1 MVNIRRMIGY
11 LMVLFLVIC
20 CKGEQRKQ
28 AGGTHGHVKVFR
40 MVADTFVC
48 RDSLNDSPT
57 ERQMRALGFVD
68 IQEVDASI
76 QVCLIY
82 ATADNFVGKV
92 LYRDLRKAFM
102 LPETA
107 WRLVKAQQKLKK
119 IRPDLSL
126 LIYDAARP
134 MEVQRE
140 MWAQVR
146 GTDKRMYGSNP
157 ANGGGLHNYGAA
169 IDLTLVD
176 AEGNPLPMGSA
187 FDYFG
192 NEARPDCEISMVKQ
206 GRILP
211 GHLKN
216 RRLLRQVMTESG
228 FRILSGEWWHFNLLS
243 REEAKRTLKV
253 IE

>member
-107 WRLVKAQQKLKK
+107 WRLVKAQQKLKYNVK
-119 IRPDLSL
+119 CGPRCEGQINGCMSVILQMVVGYTTMVL
-126 LIYDAARP
+126 QLI
-134 MEVQRE
+134 
-140 MWAQVR
+140 
-146 GTDKRMYGSNP
+146 
-157 ANGGGLHNYGAA
+157 
-169 IDLTLVD
+169 
-176 AEGNPLPMGSA
+176 
-187 FDYFG
+187 
-192 NEARPDCEISMVKQ
+192 
-206 GRILP
+206 
-211 GHLKN
+211 
-216 RRLLRQVMTESG
+216 
-228 FRILSGEWWHFNLLS
+228 
-243 REEAKRTLKV
+243 
-253 IE
+253 